1 MKKWM
6 MGMMAAA
13 CLFLVAC
20 GGSDKT
26 KDVPTADLAAA
37 VQEAYGENFAATA
50 ETPEEYLEELY
61 GVKLDDLEEYTASMS
76 MISVNPDQML
86 IVKAKE
92 GKADA
97 VEEALNQAKENL
109 IANTFTY
116 PMNQAKVNATTVV
129 REGNYIALFMLGQAD
144 MESETD
150 EEAKEFAEAQVQI
163 AVDTFRKALTK

>member
-13 CLFLVAC
+13 CLFLAAC

-97 VEEALNQAKENL
+97 VEEALNQAKEMSEML
-109 IANTFTY
+109 
-116 PMNQAKVNATTVV
+116 
-129 REGNYIALFMLGQAD
+129 EYI
-144 MESETD
+144 E
-150 EEAKEFAEAQVQI
+150 
-163 AVDTFRKALTK
+163 